1 MMGLNA
7 LLPRRGPGVLGA
19 SLLVICVTWG
29 LWSRQLFCF
38 RGESPLC
45 TVEVLV
51 HRSRGVPGAGGRQ
64 DMASLAVAAA
74 LSVDYPDLSSN
85 CPLSRL
91 QLLWPEAG
99 ASLVLL
105 VLKIIVRITGS
116 EKWCDTLSGILLR
129 NRNKNRGGWQF
140 GK

>member
-1 MMGLNA
+1 
-7 LLPRRGPGVLGA
+7 
-19 SLLVICVTWG
+19 
-29 LWSRQLFCF
+29 
-38 RGESPLC
+38 
-45 TVEVLV
+45 
-51 HRSRGVPGAGGRQ
+51 
-64 DMASLAVAAA
+64 MASLAVAAA
-74 LSVDYPDLSSN
+74 LSVDYPDLSYI

-99 ASLVLL
+99 ESLVLL

-116 EKWCDTLSGILLR
+116 EKWYDTSSGILLR